1 MVEVL
6 GFKDTKAYLLDD
18 RMAEAQVH
26 ICLQI
31 LELLLEHQVK
41 EMLLVQGLALA
52 KIVIQAVEAAQA
64 LQDQMPHLVGAVM
77 VEMDYQIQYQ
87 DLL

>member
-1 MVEVL
+1 VEVL

-41 EMLLVQGLALA
+41 EMLLVQGLEEAQIAIQAEAEERVPQDQTL
-52 KIVIQAVEAAQA
+52 QAVE
-64 LQDQMPHLVGAVM
+64 VVM